1 MSSLM
6 DQITVPYNSIS
17 CFIGRICQEPSD
29 NFATDGILYVDLDNA
44 PPVNGDKPDETI
56 GREPEYGSDSSTQYK
71 AIASYTLRSA
81 YVAWYN
87 PPLIKYKGSLKLK
100 GKISMNNAQLS
111 NVTLSG
117 GAPAQGTTTCG
128 AGPGT
133 AMIPTNISAA
143 SGTAKIVQQTDA
155 TIEMSTEDDNLD
167 IELTSQKC
175 AQLPWCI
182 ASGDS
187 LEGDQVDQEA
197 PFIREGDFALCMAF
211 GNSLHNLFVV
221 DILRF

>member
-1 MSSLM
+1 MTKLS
-6 DQITVPYNSIS
+6 DQIKVPHNSIS
-17 CFIGRICQEPSD
+17 CFIGRICKEPSD
-29 NFATDGILYVDLDNA
+29 SFANDGVLYVDLDMSTKTEPQIA
-44 PPVNGDKPDETI
+44 QS
-56 GREPEYGSDSSTQYK
+56 PEYGTDGTTQYK

-143 SGTAKIVQQTDA
+143 AGTAKIVQQTVA
-155 TIEMSTEDDNLD
+155 TIEM
-167 IELTSQKC
+167 
-175 AQLPWCI
+175 
-182 ASGDS
+182 
-187 LEGDQVDQEA
+187 
-197 PFIREGDFALCMAF
+197 
-211 GNSLHNLFVV
+211 
-221 DILRF
+221 